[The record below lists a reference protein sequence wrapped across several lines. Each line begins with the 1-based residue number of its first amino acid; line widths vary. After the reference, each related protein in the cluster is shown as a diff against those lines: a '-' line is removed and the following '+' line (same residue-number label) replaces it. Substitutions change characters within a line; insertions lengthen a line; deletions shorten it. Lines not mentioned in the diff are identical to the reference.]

1 MMWRSPREPFAL
13 DLGHHATLHCVGV
26 PVHHAEVT
34 TLSMA
39 ESSIV
44 SAAGDGG
51 RGEEL
56 ERSVRFRP
64 CIDLHEGKVK
74 QIVGSTLSAT
84 GETTSTLETNF
95 ETTKSSA
102 DFAKMYERDGLRGGH
117 VIMLGGGCEEAALA
131 AIKAFPGGLQVG
143 GGVNP
148 SNAIKY
154 LDAGASHVIVTS
166 YVFKDGEIDWE
177 RLEELRTAVGKDR
190 LVLDL
195 SCRRRPGG
203 LELRDFMVV
212 TNKWQKFTR
221 FAVTRKN
228 LERLAGYCDEFLVHG
243 VDAEGKMCGV
253 LEDLVSLLGDFS
265 PRLVTYAGGASS
277 LKDLDR
283 VRELGRGRVDLTIG
297 SALDIFG
304 GDLRYDDVVLW
315 QRQQEARKP
324 VTSGV

>member
-1 MMWRSPREPFAL
+1 MADTNKDSSSPAGGG
-13 DLGHHATLHCVGV
+13 DVSVGD
-26 PVHHAEVT
+26 EGK
-34 TLSMA
+34 
-39 ESSIV
+39 
-44 SAAGDGG
+44 AAPLPG
-51 RGEEL
+51 R
-56 ERSVRFRP
+56 RAVRFRP

-84 GETTSTLETNF
+84 GETTTALETNF

-102 DFAKMYERDGLRGGH
+102 DFAKMYERDALRGGH

-131 AIKAFPGGLQVG
+131 AIRAFPGGFHVG

-148 SNAIKY
+148 SNAMKY

-177 RLEELRTAVGKDR
+177 RLEELRAIVGRDR

-203 LELRDFMVV
+203 SETGDFLVV

-221 FAVTRKN
+221 FAVTKEN
-228 LERLAGYCDEFLVHG
+228 LARLAGYCDEFLVHG

-253 LEDLVSLLGDFS
+253 LEDLVSLLGECS

-277 LKDLDR
+277 LEDLDR
-283 VRELGRGRVDLTIG
+283 VRELGAGRVDLTIG

-304 GDLRYDDVVLW
+304 GKLAYGDVVRW
-315 QRQQEARKP
+315 QRQEESKSMEAAAP
-324 VTSGV
+324 SETA

>member
-1 MMWRSPREPFAL
+1 
-13 DLGHHATLHCVGV
+13 
-26 PVHHAEVT
+26 
-34 TLSMA
+34 MA
-39 ESSIV
+39 KSNMV

-51 RGEEL
+51 RGEGL

-117 VIMLGGGCEEAALA
+117 VIMLGGGCEEAALS
-131 AIKAFPGGLQVG
+131 AIKAFPGGLHVG

-148 SNAIKY
+148 SNAMKY

-166 YVFKDGEIDWE
+166 YVFKFLLSRALLFLVAHATVSAYLRVRFLILLNRNKDGEIDWE

-203 LELRDFMVV
+203 LERGDFLVV

-221 FAVTRKN
+221 FAVTQEN

-277 LKDLDR
+277 LEDLDR
-283 VRELGRGRVDLTIG
+283 VRDLGRGRVDLTIG

-324 VTSGV
+324 ITSGA